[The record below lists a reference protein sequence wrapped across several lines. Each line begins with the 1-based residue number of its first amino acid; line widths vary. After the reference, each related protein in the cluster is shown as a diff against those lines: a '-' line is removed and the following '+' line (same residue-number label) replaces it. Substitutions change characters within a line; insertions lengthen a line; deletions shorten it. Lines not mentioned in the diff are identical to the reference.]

1 MKKYEYEAKTYDE
14 ALAKAINEL
23 NTTKDNLIVKTL
35 EEKNGLLKKSV
46 KVEVIKHNDLVNY
59 VKEVL
64 NEITTNM
71 GVESNL
77 EIRKRD
83 NNLMIKIFSNHNAV
97 LIGKNGNT
105 IQALQTLIRQIIYN
119 DVDNSDLIITLDV
132 ENYKEKRVSNIERL
146 AKRIA
151 KEVIATKT
159 EAKLDSMNSYERR
172 IVHAA
177 LADNPNITTEST
189 GEEPNRC
196 VVIKYVGV

>member
-1 MKKYEYEAKTYDE
+1 MKKYEFEAKTYEE
-14 ALAKAINEL
+14 AVNKAISEL
-23 NTTKDNLIVKTL
+23 NTPQENLIIKIL
-35 EEKNGLLKKSV
+35 EEKNGLLKKST
-46 KVEVIKHNDLVNY
+46 KIEVIKHNDLVNY

-64 NEITTNM
+64 NDITSNM
-71 GVESNL
+71 GIEANL

-97 LIGKNGNT
+97 LIGKNGCT
-105 IQALQTLIRQIIYN
+105 IQALQNVIRQIVYN
-119 DVDNSDLIITLDV
+119 AVENNNLLITLDV

-151 KEVIATKT
+151 KEVLATKT

-172 IVHAA
+172 IVHAII
-177 LADNPNITTEST
+177 ADNPHLTTESI

-196 VVIKYVGV
+196 VVIKYVEE

>member
-132 ENYKEKRVSNIERL
+132 ENYKEKRISNIERL

-151 KEVIATKT
+151 KEVMATKT